1 MVDERFDDAMKDAKE
16 ADELIKS
23 GKYTEDE
30 LAEQKPFLGV
40 PISTKDCIAVKGKHW
55 KQGVKSNGIL
65 GIKPTKTELVY
76 FLKESIKRDITKNFT
91 LKGISSK

>member
-65 GIKPTKTELVY
+65 GINPTKTELVY
-76 FLKESIKRDITKNFT
+76 FFKRKYKTGYYKEFYFARN
-91 LKGISSK
+91 LE